1 MRDRVRV
8 CVRERERE
16 RERERKRASRARER
30 EVSVWKKER
39 VTQHVSHLRT
49 PVLSQY
55 ARVNVLL

>member
-1 MRDRVRV
+1 V
-8 CVRERERE
+8 CARERESE
-16 RERERKRASRARER
+16 RENAKESTRQSER

-49 PVLSQY
+49 PVLSLY